1 MSDEKVELRGMI
13 GRETVGVL
21 DAVSMARRMSRI
33 ELAEEILAVWAAE
46 QIHIASVIQAV
57 TRVNPRAADA
67 RRNASGS
74 AFREGCDE

>member
-13 GRETVGVL
+13 ARETCGVL

-46 QIHIASVIQAV
+46 QVHIASVVQAV
-57 TRVNPRAADA
+57 MKVNPQRADA
-67 RRNASGS
+67 RRNAPGS
-74 AFREGCDE
+74 AFREGRDE